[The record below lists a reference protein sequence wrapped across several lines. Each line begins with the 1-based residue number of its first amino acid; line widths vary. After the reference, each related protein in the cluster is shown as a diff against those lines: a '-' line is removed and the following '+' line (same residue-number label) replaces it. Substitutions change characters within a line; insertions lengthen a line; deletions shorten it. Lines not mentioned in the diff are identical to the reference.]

1 MPLAEHDADG
11 QVLALDQVHRG
22 AAAAGPVVHVADGH
36 LEVGVGARPALL
48 RGRAEP
54 QEGGVV
60 DAGEGEGVR
69 ARGHGEEVALVVQR
83 KVVGREGLVA
93 AVDAQDAAAG
103 QVDTADSG
111 CDARDARGL
120 RLEDLWDEVAV
131 DVVFI
136 PA

>member
-1 MPLAEHDADG
+1 MALAEHDADG
-11 QVLALDQVHRG
+11 QVLPLDQVDGG

-69 ARGHGEEVALVVQR
+69 ARSHGEEVALVVQS
-83 KVVGREGLVA
+83 KVVSGEGLVA
-93 AVDAQDAAAG
+93 AVDAQDAAAR
-103 QVDTADSG
+103 QVDAANGG
-111 CDARDARGL
+111 CDARHAGGR

-131 DVVFI
+131 DVVLI
-136 PA
+136 PT